1 MREGTGADGQLA
13 VWQRTA
19 DVKAVVDHIV
29 DETYEG
35 LTIPQ
40 MLPGGSARN

>member
-1 MREGTGADGQLA
+1 ML
-13 VWQRTA
+13 TA
-19 DVKAVVDHIV
+19 RPKMSKTVVDQIV

-35 LTIPQ
+35 LTLPQ